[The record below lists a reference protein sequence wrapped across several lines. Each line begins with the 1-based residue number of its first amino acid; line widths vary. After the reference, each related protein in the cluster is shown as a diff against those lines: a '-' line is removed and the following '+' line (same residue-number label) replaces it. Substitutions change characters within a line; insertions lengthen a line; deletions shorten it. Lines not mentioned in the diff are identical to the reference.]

1 MVHSL
6 PASVA
11 ERPTQTPAKI
21 PIKHRENSNICAS
34 IFSLV
39 DTSNSTT
46 KSRSHGD
53 YRTAPKPHEIEQM
66 FRRSDMGNVP
76 YCGGS
81 SFHARKCK
89 SGGISPE
96 SSTRTAPERI
106 PGRRLLT
113 ETGIKS
119 QLAIA
124 FLWHE

>member
-6 PASVA
+6 PALVA
-11 ERPTQTPAKI
+11 ARPTETPAKI

-34 IFSLV
+34 IFS
-39 DTSNSTT
+39 
-46 KSRSHGD
+46 GD
-53 YRTAPKPHEIEQM
+53 SAPKPHEIEQM